1 MTPSKLRLKL
11 KNATVGITTAIAST
25 QLLVAQALASTPT
38 DAATV
43 LINAGSNNSVEKIG
57 NAAKGVVSSVYTGA
71 INIGVII
78 AVIALIVGLIRWGF
92 NRNSQKREAGKDSI
106 IWACIALFVLG
117 GSIALGG
124 AALQVGA
131 NARV

>member
-1 MTPSKLRLKL
+1 MIPSKLRLKL
-11 KNATVGITTAIAST
+11 KKATVGMTTAIAST
-25 QLLVAQALASTPT
+25 QLFVAQALASTPT
-38 DAATV
+38 DAAAV
-43 LINAGSNNSVEKIG
+43 LNGAGNNASVDKIG
-57 NAAKGVVSSVYTGA
+57 NAAKGVVSSVVTGA
-71 INIGVII
+71 TNIGVTI

-92 NRNSQKREAGKDSI
+92 NRNSQKRESGKDSI

-117 GSIALGG
+117 GAIALVG

>member
-11 KNATVGITTAIAST
+11 KKATVGMTTAIAST
-25 QLLVAQALASTPT
+25 QLFVAQALASTPT

-43 LINAGSNNSVEKIG
+43 LNGAGSNTSVDKIG

-106 IWACIALFVLG
+106 RWACIALFVLG
-117 GSIALGG
+117 GSIALVG

>member
-1 MTPSKLRLKL
+1 MTPSKLRIKL

-25 QLLVAQALASTPT
+25 QLLVAKALASTPT

-92 NRNSQKREAGKDSI
+92 NRLSLI
-106 IWACIALFVLG
+106 HI
-117 GSIALGG
+117 
-124 AALQVGA
+124 
-131 NARV
+131 

>member
-1 MTPSKLRLKL
+1 MTLSKLRLKL

-117 GSIALGG
+117 GSIALVG

>member
-1 MTPSKLRLKL
+1 MIPSKLRLKL

-25 QLLVAQALASTPT
+25 QLLVAQTLASTPT

-43 LINAGSNNSVEKIG
+43 LNNAGSNNSVERIG
-57 NAAKGVVSSVYTGA
+57 NAAKGVVNSVYTGV

-78 AVIALIVGLIRWGF
+78 AVIALIVGFIRLGF

-117 GSIALGG
+117 GSIALVG

-131 NARV
+131 NAKT

>member
-1 MTPSKLRLKL
+1 MTPSKLRIKL
-11 KNATVGITTAIAST
+11 KNATVGTTTAIAST
-25 QLLVAQALASTPT
+25 QLLVAKALASTPT

-57 NAAKGVVSSVYTGA
+57 NAAKGVVSSLVTGA
-71 INIGVII
+71 TNIGIII
-78 AVIALIVGLIRWGF
+78 AVIALIVGFIRWGF

-117 GSIALGG
+117 GSIALVG